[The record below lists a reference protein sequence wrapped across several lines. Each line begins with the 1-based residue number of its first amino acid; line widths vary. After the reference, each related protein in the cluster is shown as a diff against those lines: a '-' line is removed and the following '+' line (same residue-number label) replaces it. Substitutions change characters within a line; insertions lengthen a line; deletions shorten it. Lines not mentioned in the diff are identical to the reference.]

1 MSASRG
7 SEFECEWCQK
17 PFKYPSQLKE
27 HIRVH
32 TREKP
37 YPCTFCSKAFS
48 HSSALTQH
56 ERIHTGEKP
65 FKCSHCNKAFS
76 QSSNLKRHERV
87 HKNQRPSGSSSSM
100 STSES
105 PLPIRRPSS
114 SQSKENT
121 WRPMQQT
128 GKSQIP
134 MRSMSSMQPAGKKQ
148 GYTNIL
154 NMEPRRTKTTPD
166 PVAAARINA
175 LMPRHLEQL
184 ISPRSFKLY
193 QMASPSPLRP
203 INEKVSRDFAATKA
217 DLLSVPAE
225 PRVERCSGGEDF
237 FSVDAVSSGDQ
248 STFRCDPIQPSDQAM
263 GRSAA
268 ISDSIEQYFD
278 LSGPSLSPLMTDE
291 VFPMFILSPTMGL
304 GGSPHGRMASP
315 LTSRDQLENN
325 ENLHFRF

>member
-1 MSASRG
+1 MSSRG

-65 FKCSHCNKAFS
+65 FKCQHCDKSFS

-87 HKNQRPSGSSSSM
+87 HKNQR
-100 STSES
+100 
-105 PLPIRRPSS
+105 LPPQSQNVAPQRRPAV
-114 SQSKENT
+114 QKENQWPSPT
-121 WRPMQQT
+121 TSLGSNPRVHMPSHGLAT
-128 GKSQIP
+128 
-134 MRSMSSMQPAGKKQ
+134 AGKKQ
-148 GYTNIL
+148 AVYSMPPNVD
-154 NMEPRRTKTTPD
+154 PRRTKALSD
-166 PVAAARINA
+166 AAEQMRVNA
-175 LMPRHLEQL
+175 FMTRNLEQL
-184 ISPRSFKLY
+184 VSPRSFKMY
-193 QMASPSPLRP
+193 QMASPLRP
-203 INEKVSRDFAATKA
+203 HKDNIPRDVGPLKSE
-217 DLLSVPAE
+217 LLSLPPE

-237 FSVDAVSSGDQ
+237 FSVDSAQPDRPAAYSAAPIDQ
-248 STFRCDPIQPSDQAM
+248 QAANRST
-263 GRSAA
+263 A

-278 LSGPSLSPLMTDE
+278 LSGPSLSPLMADE

-304 GGSPHGRMASP
+304 GGASRMGSP
-315 LTSRDQLENN
+315 LAAREALESHD
-325 ENLHFRF
+325 NLHFRF